1 MEIFYIAQNT
11 DALRYNQDNWEV
23 LIKLKNVPAVLKWRM
38 EYVIVRVSE
47 NGEFYK
53 DGTNLRWREVDFEKH
68 CMGQFTK
75 KQYLRYFCTM
85 NALNDAAVYD
95 YENC

>member
-1 MEIFYIAQNT
+1 MNEECRKLLQEYA
-11 DALRYNQDNWEV
+11 WEV
-23 LIKLKNVPAVLKWRM
+23 YKLTK
-38 EYVIVRVSE
+38 E
-47 NGEFYK
+47 NGALLEAINGSEFYK
-53 DGTNLRWREVDFEKH
+53 DGTSLRWREVDFEKH

>member
-1 MEIFYIAQNT
+1 MEIFYIAQNI
-11 DALRYNQDNWEV
+11 DALRHNQNNWGV

-47 NGEFYK
+47 KGEFYK
-53 DGTNLRWREVDFEKH
+53 DGTNLRWREVDFEKNV
-68 CMGQFTK
+68 MGQFTK
-75 KQYLRYFCTM
+75 KHYIRYFGTM
-85 NALNDAAVYD
+85 RALNDAAVYD